1 MDSVHPGDYDGIKG
15 LYVINLVDA
24 VTQFEVVVAVERI
37 SEHFLIPALLKAIPD
52 AADTLRPGLSFT
64 ALDALAHAMTD
75 NQAAEQLNR
84 EREKL
89 FQHIRNNKAA

>member
-1 MDSVHPGDYDGIKG
+1 MNTPY
-15 LYVINLVDA
+15 
-24 VTQFEVVVAVERI
+24 ER
-37 SEHFLIPALLKAIPD
+37 LKAIPD

-64 ALDALAHAMTD
+64 ARDALAHAMTD